1 MFKKILKSIDYG
13 LIIIAIIL
21 FGIGITALYSANGG
35 VNGNTEEVTKQL
47 RWFVAGVL
55 SMILIIFIDYDLLR
69 KALDTNLYNNNNKF
83 SCSFIYNSNKRG
95 KQLV

>member
-1 MFKKILKSIDYG
+1 MFKKIFKSIDYG

-47 RWFVAGVL
+47 IWFVAGVL
-55 SMILIIFIDYDLLR
+55 SMLLIIFVDYDLLR
-69 KALDTNLYNNNNKF
+69 QTLDSNIYSNNIKF
-83 SCSFIYNSNKRG
+83 SCSFIYKPNKWCN
-95 KQLV
+95 KLV